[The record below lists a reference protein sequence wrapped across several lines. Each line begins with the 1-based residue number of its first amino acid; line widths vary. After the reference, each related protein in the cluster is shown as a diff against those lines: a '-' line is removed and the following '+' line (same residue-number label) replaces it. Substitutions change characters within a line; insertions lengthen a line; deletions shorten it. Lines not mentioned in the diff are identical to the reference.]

1 MSLLWIVPVLAA
13 AVATG
18 LVAARARALEDA
30 TVELA
35 RELRSLRELG
45 PRLTAVQA
53 GLRDTQEL
61 AADLRRHHPLAPSDD
76 DAG

>member
-1 MSLLWIVPVLAA
+1 VSLLWIVPVLAA

-45 PRLTAVQA
+45 PRVQA